1 MTATRTTWPERS
13 PLPYGA
19 STGQSRLHAAITD
32 ASTRLAMDDTSSN
45 FGGSLSDSSLT
56 DDEDDVNGLLAS
68 SIKPKHSLLMPTL
81 DIVASANTQT
91 PVEPSRGRIIV
102 GLHLIMFYLSY
113 PLDAMRS
120 VALFVARECPFLLS
134 VFGPAIV
141 KTITVPLCGIDLI
154 APTYL
159 CAPTYRKGAEFLRVV
174 DTKTSEEGNIV
185 WADFTGL
192 AEVQKALA
200 DYFVGDGLG
209 ASELAIKIAKA
220 ELATSDLVVA
230 VRYSTLRTAEELADS
245 LSVFVQDAGDA
256 GDGLQELDAKA
267 MGAIDSIVNLN
278 IWALKAIE
286 EAQVPPGVL
295 SALAIWQS
303 KKSTKDIINDNFNGA
318 MRAQDVILSH
328 LITQAKI
335 SQGQLKRMKERLQAI
350 RDLTLMENIHINAQ
364 HGELLASMWTTFGSN
379 RQDIERYK
387 TNLELLESLEEYTDI
402 AKAHIA
408 QALTNLKTMQAQMKD
423 LREKVSQPDITGTT
437 IPVEVHI
444 RTIMDG
450 IKRMKEGRI
459 RARER
464 ESDIRTIGA

>member
-1 MTATRTTWPERS
+1 
-13 PLPYGA
+13 
-19 STGQSRLHAAITD
+19 
-32 ASTRLAMDDTSSN
+32 MDDTSSN
-45 FGGSLSDSSLT
+45 LSGSLSDSSLT
-56 DDEDDVNGLLAS
+56 DDEDNVDGLLAS
-68 SIKPKHSLLMPTL
+68 SIKPDHSLRMPTL
-81 DIVASANTQT
+81 DIAASANMQA

-102 GLHLIMFYLSY
+102 GLHLIMSYLSY
-113 PLDAMRS
+113 PLDALRS
-120 VALFVARECPFLLS
+120 AALFVAHKYLFLLV
-134 VFGPAIV
+134 VFGLAI
-141 KTITVPLCGIDLI
+141 TASLCSIDI
-154 APTYL
+154 ISPTHL
-159 CAPTYRKGAEFLRVV
+159 CAPTYRKGAEFLKVV
-174 DTKTSEEGNIV
+174 DTKTSEEGNVV
-185 WADFTGL
+185 WADFTSL

-200 DYFVGDGLG
+200 DYFVGHGPG

-230 VRYSTLRTAEELADS
+230 VRYSALRTAEELADS
-245 LSVFVQDAGDA
+245 LSVFVQDASDA

-286 EAQVPPGVL
+286 EAQVPSGVL
-295 SALAIWQS
+295 SALAVWQS
-303 KKSTKDIINDNFNGA
+303 KKSTKDIINDNFNVA
-318 MRAQDVILSH
+318 MRTQDVILSH

-350 RDLTLMENIHINAQ
+350 RDLAQMENIHIKAQ
-364 HGELLASMWTTFGSN
+364 HGELLASMWSIFSSHH
-379 RQDIERYK
+379 QDIERYK

-423 LREKVSQPDITGTT
+423 LREKVSRPDITGTT

-464 ESDIRTIGA
+464 ESDIRTINVEPVLAANTP